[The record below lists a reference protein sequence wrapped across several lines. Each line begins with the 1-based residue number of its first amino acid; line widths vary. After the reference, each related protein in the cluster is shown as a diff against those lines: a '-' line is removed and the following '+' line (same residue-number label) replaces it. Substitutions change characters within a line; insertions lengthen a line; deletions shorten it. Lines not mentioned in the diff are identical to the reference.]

1 MDPLASISCTDDTG
15 TRVVGCRR
23 VRVNSVGEAG
33 GCLIRTFFSDVEEG
47 AVGDYVL
54 LEGSVLEIGGNLVG

>member
-1 MDPLASISCTDDTG
+1 M
-15 TRVVGCRR
+15 
-23 VRVNSVGEAG
+23 NSVGEAG